1 MPEPFTIDLD
11 DVLNRNY
18 PGIAHVDP
26 AKAALI
32 VVDMQHDFC
41 EGGALA
47 VPGANAIIPLVNRLI
62 GRHDH
67 VVLTQ
72 DWHPPG
78 HASFASTWSDGQPFT
93 TALCWISPAS
103 VRSWAEAHGLTTE
116 GNELGSLP
124 ELRRT
129 LIEALQAA
137 NSLAPVPYERV
148 RRVALVSSP
157 LSTESGELTPTQKIV
172 RSAVIR
178 RHAVLIEAL
187 RDGTAHP
194 SVLEIER
201 RGDAFSQA

>member
-1 MPEPFTIDLD
+1 M
-11 DVLNRNY
+11 
-18 PGIAHVDP
+18 
-26 AKAALI
+26 
-32 VVDMQHDFC
+32 
-41 EGGALA
+41 
-47 VPGANAIIPLVNRLI
+47 
-62 GRHDH
+62 
-67 VVLTQ
+67 
-72 DWHPPG
+72 
-78 HASFASTWSDGQPFT
+78 
-93 TALCWISPAS
+93 
-103 VRSWAEAHGLTTE
+103 RSWAEAHGLTTD

-178 RHAVLIEAL
+178 RHAALIEAL